1 MALISLFQAAV
12 SSPSHQVLA
21 GGLGLPS
28 VALVMGGPLLCCSGL
43 PLGSLDHPLPHLLPL
58 RVPGPQDLLDLVS
71 SVLRGPVG
79 SGVWGV
85 GRDWEDLMGSQPQ
98 GALKEAP
105 PNLR

>member
-1 MALISLFQAAV
+1 M
-12 SSPSHQVLA
+12 SSPSHQALA
-21 GGLGLPS
+21 GGHGLPS

-43 PLGSLDHPLPHLLPL
+43 PLGSLDHPPPRLLPL
-58 RVPGPQDLLDLVS
+58 RVPGPQDLLALVS

-98 GALKEAP
+98 GAPKVAL
-105 PNLR
+105 PNLRPL